1 MSVKLGET
9 LARAKKNETTQ
20 GDPILRKNKTRRNY
34 FKNQRT

>member
-20 GDPILRKNKTRRNY
+20 GAAPNFSYEKCSEVFCKSL
-34 FKNQRT
+34 